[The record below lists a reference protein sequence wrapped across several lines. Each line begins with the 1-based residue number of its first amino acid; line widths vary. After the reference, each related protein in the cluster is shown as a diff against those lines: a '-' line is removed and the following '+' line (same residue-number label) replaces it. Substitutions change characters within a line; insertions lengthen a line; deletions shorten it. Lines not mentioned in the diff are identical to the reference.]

1 MKSEARWTVSG
12 VLLVAGV
19 VALYITFDVPY
30 LLFMKTRIEE
40 SVDNKIDIL
49 HLSVAGLLIG
59 NIYISCE

>member
-1 MKSEARWTVSG
+1 M
-12 VLLVAGV
+12 AGV

-40 SVDNKIDIL
+40 SVENKIDTL

-59 NIYISCE
+59 NVSISNL